1 MNTRVSSLNI
11 PRVKQRDKASFIQAK
26 IINWFAKIQ
35 TGTLMIEFED
45 YAQKIKVDD
54 LALIGHI
61 KIDNP
66 IKFASR
72 VLVSGDIGFA
82 ESFMAGEWHSEDLSS
97 PLELNAT
104 NLGYNNAEER
114 HPG

>member
-45 YAQKIKVDD
+45 YAQKIKADD
-54 LALIGHI
+54 CH
-61 KIDNP
+61 
-66 IKFASR
+66 
-72 VLVSGDIGFA
+72 
-82 ESFMAGEWHSEDLSS
+82 
-97 PLELNAT
+97 
-104 NLGYNNAEER
+104 
-114 HPG
+114 